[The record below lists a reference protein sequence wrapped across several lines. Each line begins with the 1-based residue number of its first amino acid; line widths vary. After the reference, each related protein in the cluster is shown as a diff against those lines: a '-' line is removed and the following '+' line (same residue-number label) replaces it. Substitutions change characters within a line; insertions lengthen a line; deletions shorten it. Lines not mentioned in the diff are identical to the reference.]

1 MFTLEFNIPPSSKK
15 ISINDSIFMMGSCF
29 SDEMGALMRQN
40 KFDCLSNPFG
50 TIYNP
55 HSIFKLLEAESQTE
69 KTIASQGIFYHWD
82 AHGTISGLNKNDVES
97 LFESRQD
104 QTQQF
109 LKSANWLVITLGT
122 SFVYEHMSAGIVANC
137 HKVAANSFNKR
148 LLSQEEI
155 TSHFERLY
163 SYLSELNPKLNIILT
178 VSPVRHIR
186 DGLIEN
192 NHSKAVLIDAIQIII
207 RAYQDVSYFPSYEI
221 LIDQLRDYRYYDS
234 DMIHPSKEAIQYI
247 WETFADTYFD
257 TETREVLKQWSKL
270 NSAINHKPF
279 QPQSDSHQKF
289 LKSTLEKMEKL
300 NEKLDLSVE
309 LKQLK
314 EQIK

>member
-1 MFTLEFNIPPSSKK
+1 MFTLEFNIAPSSKK

-55 HSIFKLLEAESQTE
+55 YSIFKLLEAESQTE
-69 KTIASQGIFYHWD
+69 NTIESQGIFYHWD
-82 AHGTISGLNKNDVES
+82 AHGTISGLNQKGVES
-97 LFESRQD
+97 IFESRQD
-104 QTQQF
+104 QTQQS
-109 LKSANWLVITLGT
+109 LKSANWLIITLGT
-122 SFVYEHMSAGIVANC
+122 SFVYEHINAGIVANC
-137 HKVAANSFNKR
+137 HKVMASSFKKR
-148 LLSQEEI
+148 LLNQEEI

-163 SYLSELNPKLNIILT
+163 SYLSELNPKLNIIFT

-192 NHSKAVLIDAIQIII
+192 NHSKAVLIDAIQRIIHK
-207 RAYQDVSYFPSYEI
+207 YQDISYFPSYEI

-247 WETFADTYFD
+247 WETFAHTYFD
-257 TETREVLKQWSKL
+257 TETQEVLKQWSKL